1 MSKPTA
7 ETMASL
13 IRKLAYSRGVH
24 EVFCDFIEAAAISIS
39 NAVDIPRREAREA
52 RYMQIVKR
60 YTPEEVNRFPE
71 LLEMLTML
79 TMQLEGGPADVLGR
93 LFHELELHNKYA
105 CQFFTPYEICRMM
118 AKMTMGDKAA
128 LEAQIAA
135 TKFISVSEPA
145 CGSGA
150 MVIAF
155 AQAMKEEG
163 INYQQHLHVTA
174 VNVSPICVHMAYLQL
189 SLLHIPAIVIRANT
203 LSAFPFGEKPE
214 DRWYTPAHILNGWD
228 WRLKMRFDTEGYR
241 SYLDECRKTNSVG
254 LNCNDWQKA
263 NRPPIPGAADTEYQT
278 RIQADQATAEFASK
292 SAKRL
297 DAGRRSITESPLF
310 GGDSQLPLFE

>member
-1 MSKPTA
+1 MSKPSS

-13 IRKLAYSRGVH
+13 IKKLAYSHGVH

-60 YTPEEVNRFPE
+60 YTPEEVNCFPE
-71 LLEMLTML
+71 LLGML
-79 TMQLEGGPADVLGR
+79 TMQLEEGGPADVLGR

-105 CQFFTPYEICRMM
+105 GQFFTPYEICRMM
-118 AKMTMGDKAA
+118 AKMTMGDKAT

-135 TKFISVSEPA
+135 TKFITVSEPA

-155 AQAMKEEG
+155 AQAMKDEG

-174 VNVSPICVHMAYLQL
+174 VDCDLKVCHMCYLQL
-189 SLLHIPAIVIRANT
+189 SLLHVPAVVIRANT

-214 DRWYTPAHILNGWD
+214 DRWYTPAHVWGNWD

-254 LNCNDWQKA
+254 LNCNDWEKA
-263 NRPPIPGAADTEYQT
+263 NRPPIPGAADLEYQT
-278 RIQADQATAEFASK
+278 RLAADQVTTEFATK
-292 SAKRL
+292 SARRL
-297 DAGRRSITESPLF
+297 DAGKRPIAESPLF
-310 GGDSQLPLFE
+310 GGDAQFPLFE